1 MHAIFSE
8 KSYRMKSLTETDWET
23 GEPLYWSN
31 GLGWVDLDSA
41 TIFTSEEIVYARLIG
56 YRAPEEVFS
65 VDK

>member
-1 MHAIFSE
+1 
-8 KSYRMKSLTETDWET
+8 MKSLTETDWET